1 MEKVKMMPIDAV
13 RIALQK
19 EKETLEFYLNLYK
32 DIEDTGTKE
41 MLKFLAQEEV
51 KHVKLLEEELDKE
64 PYKEM

>member
-1 MEKVKMMPIDAV
+1 MATVKMTPLDAV
-13 RIALQK
+13 RLALER
-19 EKETLEFYLNLYK
+19 EKETLDFYLNLCK
-32 DIEDTGTKE
+32 EVGDTGTKE